1 MAVHAE
7 DQVEGDKIGRVD
19 LSTALI
25 RNVDAVG
32 FGDRNRAPVGRMA
45 DMPCADAG
53 GIDRDQVVITR
64 AARQLAHHPLG
75 QRRPADIAETN
86 EENSDGFHVIHRR
99 SGKPPRHG

>member
-19 LSTALI
+19 LPTALI
-25 RNVDAVG
+25 RDVDAVG
-32 FGDRNRAPVGRMA
+32 LGDRDRAPVGRMA
-45 DMPCADAG
+45 DMPCADPD
-53 GIDRDQVVITR
+53 GIDRDHIATTG